1 MASRAAVSDRSG
13 ADARLGAALR
23 AARPAAWTSTVTVS
37 GLTAADHPNLSPHLH
52 EGAR

>member
-1 MASRAAVSDRSG
+1 MARSAAVSDASG

-23 AARPAAWTSTVTVS
+23 AARPAAWTSSVTVS
-37 GLTAADHPNLSPHLH
+37 WLTAADHPKLSPHLH